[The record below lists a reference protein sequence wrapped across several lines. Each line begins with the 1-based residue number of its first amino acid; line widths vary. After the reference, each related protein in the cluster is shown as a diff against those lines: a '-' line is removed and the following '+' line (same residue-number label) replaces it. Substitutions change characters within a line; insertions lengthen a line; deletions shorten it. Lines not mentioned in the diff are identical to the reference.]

1 MLSLIN
7 DAVAAARVAGL
18 PNQLLDEWRA
28 TEPGAMATFVEDRA
42 YYARFWRLADQLL
55 TSLPARGRRTPAE
68 AESAAAIL
76 RAARETRDRFL
87 RQHIEAVYAVLTDTF
102 TRFLRVEDLVLSA
115 AEAFPGLVPD
125 RARLAVEADLK
136 LGEKDGLELDQ
147 SILIARILA
156 HQRCGLHLCHAML
169 LPRPESAAALAT
181 LDVQGFLDLGAVRLE
196 RRGPAVHLL
205 ASNARYLNAEDQ
217 ATIAAMEIGVDVA
230 TLDTRTEI
238 AVLRGEPV
246 ENAKYAGRR
255 IFGSGINLTH
265 LYHGTIP
272 FIWYVQRELGF
283 VHKFLRGIAS
293 QDILPDDV
301 NGTGIEKPWVAA
313 VEGWAIGGHCQ
324 ILLTMDHV
332 IAADDAFMTLPARK
346 EGIIPGA
353 ANLRLSRFTGESL
366 ARQLIQAERR
376 LQCDSP
382 EGRLICDEIVPGEA
396 MSSSID
402 STVAMLTGS
411 GAVGAIGNRR
421 AFRVAG
427 EPLDTFRRYCAV
439 YAREQAVCHFS
450 HALVRNLE
458 QNWGAQGRTPR

>member
-1 MLSLIN
+1 MLSPIN
-7 DAVAAARVAGL
+7 ATLAAARVAGL
-18 PNQLLDEWRA
+18 PEQLLDEWRTA
-28 TEPGAMATFVEDRA
+28 EPGATVTFVEDRVR
-42 YYARFWRLADQLL
+42 YAGFWRLSDQLV
-55 TSLPARGRRTPAE
+55 TSLPPRACRTPAE
-68 AESAAAIL
+68 AEAATAIL
-76 RAARETRDRFL
+76 RAARESRDRFL
-87 RQHIEAVYAVLTDTF
+87 RQHVEAVYAVLTDGF
-102 TRFLRVEDLVLSA
+102 TRFRRVEDLVLNA

-125 RARLAVEADLK
+125 RARLSVEADLK

-147 SILIARILA
+147 SMLIARVLA

-181 LDVQGFLDLGAVRLE
+181 LDVQGFLDLGPVRVE
-196 RRGPAVHLL
+196 RHGHAVHLL
-205 ASNARYLNAEDQ
+205 TSNARYLNAEDQ

-230 TLDTRTEI
+230 TLYPRTEI
-238 AVLRGEPV
+238 AVLRGQPV

-265 LYHGTIP
+265 LFHGSIP

-293 QDILPDDV
+293 QDMLPDDV
-301 NGTGIEKPWVAA
+301 NGTGLEKPWIAA

-382 EGRLICDEIVPGEA
+382 EGRLICDEIVPAEA
-396 MSSSID
+396 ID
-402 STVAMLTGS
+402 SAIDRTVAMLTGS

-450 HALVRNLE
+450 QALVRNLE
-458 QNWGAQGRTPR
+458 QNWGAQSRAPR